1 MSVKMVCRKCG
12 GKCRVE
18 EGQRLNEKTG
28 NYEKA
33 YRVACMLCSA
43 NGPACGTERGA
54 IDAWF
59 AEQNQGVELANRF
72 GGGQ

>member
-1 MSVKMVCRKCG
+1 MPVKFVCRKCG

-33 YRVACMLCSA
+33 YRVSCMLCNA
-43 NGPACGTERGA
+43 IGPARGTERGA
-54 IDAWF
+54 IDAWV
-59 AEQNQGVELANRF
+59 EQSQSAELANGF